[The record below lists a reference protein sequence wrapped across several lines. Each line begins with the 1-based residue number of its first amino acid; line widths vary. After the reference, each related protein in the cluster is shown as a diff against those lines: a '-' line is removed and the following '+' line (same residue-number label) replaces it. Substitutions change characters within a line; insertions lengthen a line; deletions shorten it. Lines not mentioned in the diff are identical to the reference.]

1 MRRLVTVVAIGALV
15 LLGLVGMLWAFQRT
29 LIYFPSQDV
38 GDLRATVS
46 DAEDVTFT
54 TADGLE
60 LGALLVPAFGDANGA
75 TVLVFNGNAGNR
87 GDRVPL
93 ATALA
98 ARGYRVLLFDYR
110 GYGGNPGTPTEE
122 GLTADGLAAISH
134 LESRPDVD
142 TNRIVYFGESLG
154 AGVAIAVAEHRPP
167 AALVLRS
174 PFSSLSEVGSFHY
187 PFLPISIL
195 LWDRYQNVQRIGGIE
210 RPLLVVAGSA
220 DATVSFAQS
229 QEVYGAASEPKQFL
243 VIDGAD
249 HNDFELT
256 ASRELVDEIVA
267 FLNGHGLSASG

>member
-1 MRRLVTVVAIGALV
+1 VRRLVTVVAIGALV

-220 DATVSFAQS
+220 DATVPFAQS

>member
-15 LLGLVGMLWAFQRT
+15 LLGLVGMLWAVQRT